1 MWEKI
6 PYKYV
11 ALYLNKIY
19 NVDNARV
26 ISSFAGNVT
35 KYTYY
40 EFEINKGEKWESG
53 TIGLTYDM
61 LSEFISDKRA
71 KQIQELFS

>member
-1 MWEKI
+1 MLEI
-6 PYKYV
+6 PHKYV
-11 ALYLNKIY
+11 TLYLNKIY

-26 ISSFAGNVT
+26 ISSFTGVVT
-35 KYTYY
+35 KYSYY

-61 LSEFISDKRA
+61 LAKFITEKRT
-71 KQIQELFS
+71 KQIEELFS